1 MELEY
6 TQTTDNSAFTSEL
19 IRKMIIYKVLY
30 KNYKFRKGELMG
42 ILVERRKHLRGQ
54 SLFESGLKWARSM
67 FGQMVEDKQ
76 AIFVIPL
83 EVTPRNNFVVPAKKI
98 VFTEEEFFGTM
109 RG

>member
-1 MELEY
+1 VGC
-6 TQTTDNSAFTSEL
+6 A

-30 KNYKFRKGELMG
+30 KNYKLRKGELMG
-42 ILVERRKHLRGQ
+42 ILVKRRKNLRGQ

-67 FGQMVEDKQ
+67 FGQMVGDKQ

-83 EVTPRNNFVVPAKKI
+83 EVTLRDNSVVPVEKM
-98 VFTEEEFFGTM
+98 VFPGEEFFGTM